1 MRIVTTYED
10 GEADLIEVV
19 SAQYVGNF
27 AIRTTFSDGASH
39 VVHFRHFLERS
50 QHPAIRKYLNE
61 NLFSLFN
68 IVDGN
73 LNWNNYE
80 LIFPLEDLYE
90 NKI

>member
-10 GEADLIEVV
+10 SEADLIEVV
-19 SAQYVGNF
+19 AAQYVGNF
-27 AIRTTFSDGASH
+27 TIRTTFSDGASR
-39 VVHFRHFLERS
+39 VVNFKPFLERS
-50 QHPAIRKYLNE
+50 LHPSIRKYLDE
-61 NLFSLFN
+61 RAFLSFK

-73 LNWNNYE
+73 LNWNGYE